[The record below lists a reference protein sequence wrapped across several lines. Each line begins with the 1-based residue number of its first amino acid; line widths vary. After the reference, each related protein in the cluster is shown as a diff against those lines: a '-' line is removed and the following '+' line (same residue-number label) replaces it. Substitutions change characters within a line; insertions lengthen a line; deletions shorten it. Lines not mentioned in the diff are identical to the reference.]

1 MKNKKH
7 LVIEAS
13 PRDGYCLDF
22 ATRYMELLDKREHE
36 VKLLRIKNLDIKPCS
51 GCNLCLRKGEE
62 YCPFYKDACA
72 DVIKA
77 MEEADFITYFV
88 PNFSLQVPGGL
99 KTLFDR
105 LAYVF
110 HRPRMFGKCSSSFVV
125 QGVYGGAKIVSYL
138 REVMDAWGSNVVRG
152 AVLKGGLKRSDISP
166 STCNTDRIMVKTIQQ
181 MEKKLLSNPYR
192 IPTMFKLMIF
202 RMTRSFMKF
211 SEEATPVDRQYFQ
224 DQGWSDSEYF
234 YPVRLSLFKKV
245 LGKLFDKMA
254 IKMCK
259 KKSV

>member
-1 MKNKKH
+1 MGIAWTLRQGIWRCWRKANRRLSFSVLKTWTSNPAVDVIYAYARERSIAH
-7 LVIEAS
+7 FSMMLV
-13 PRDGYCLDF
+13 R
-22 ATRYMELLDKREHE
+22 
-36 VKLLRIKNLDIKPCS
+36 
-51 GCNLCLRKGEE
+51 
-62 YCPFYKDACA
+62 

-138 REVMDAWGSNVVRG
+138 REVMDAWGSNVVKG
-152 AVLKGGLKRSDISP
+152 SVFKGGLKRSDIHP
-166 STCNTDRIMVKTIQQ
+166 STCKTDRIMLKTIQQ
-181 MEKKLLSNPYR
+181 MEKKLLSKPYPK
-192 IPTMFKLMIF
+192 PTIFKLMIF

-211 SEEATPVDRQYFQ
+211 SEEATPVDRKCFQ

-234 YPVRLSLFKKV
+234 YPVRLGLLKKV

-259 KKSV
+259 KK